1 MAALS
6 GAAVGGSLGG
16 IAGALIGLGIPEYEA
31 KKYEG
36 KLQSGNCLIS
46 VHTESS
52 QHLDQVT
59 KIFEAGGGEDIS
71 SSWKPHK
78 RRKASFHK
86 LSVKS
91 RKTSPY
97 FFAEMLL
104 SAHSSSQKECLT
116 TITS

>member
-71 SSWKPHK
+71 IASALEPHK
-78 RRKASFHK
+78 QTT
-86 LSVKS
+86 KS
-91 RKTSPY
+91 
-97 FFAEMLL
+97 
-104 SAHSSSQKECLT
+104 
-116 TITS
+116 